1 MDVDGRP
8 RPGTAER
15 PTIGGTLTAVLKRQ
29 LDCSLE
35 MLAKAIELCPD
46 DAWADDSGHAPVW
59 EQVYHALFWFNAWLR
74 DWQKPIEYP
83 EFHIAEA
90 LDIKRRAGKTIDRS
104 QILAYLAKVSADYE
118 AFMTGV
124 DDAGLLDTATAFGR
138 QWTTADRILGQV
150 RHIQHHVG
158 YLNAILSASRGV
170 RVHWVGYGER

>member
-1 MDVDGRP
+1 
-8 RPGTAER
+8 
-15 PTIGGTLTAVLKRQ
+15 
-29 LDCSLE
+29 